1 MEMTTLMDALC
12 YTKSDKKIK
21 PPRMLMTINTIKQR
35 VNEKKKLEIVARSI
49 FKIRKP

>member
-1 MEMTTLMDALC
+1 LMDALC